1 MSQHKGSRLVW
12 QEESPPPFLL
22 AESSSETARV
32 VRPED
37 TLGDLV
43 PYAERGG
50 EDVVSDAQGN
60 VYIANGE
67 VFGYESSGK

>member
-1 MSQHKGSRLVW
+1 M
-12 QEESPPPFLL
+12 
-22 AESSSETARV
+22 